1 MASSTA
7 DLEASAGI
15 IGHQRWQANVLVL
28 FQQLLS
34 AEFVS
39 AVLREAKVRENNRV
53 YTSPV
58 VMWLMVWQRLQA
70 QGTLESAVVE
80 LLRGLPSSFWP
91 HPCKRLTEAVE
102 EGGLAGR
109 TLLTFARASDRE
121 LGGSQIGVGSIVRV
135 GLRREQRDD
144 APTGVVARRQ
154 RSRVAVVFDEPPPSF
169 VGAGRV
175 VLELQASSATHDRL
189 SGALRRMSP
198 MK

>member
-15 IGHQRWQANVLVL
+15 IGDQRLQANVLVL
-28 FQQLLS
+28 FQQLLT

-102 EGGLAGR
+102 EEGR
-109 TLLTFARASDRE
+109 SCPITQEHTT
-121 LGGSQIGVGSIVRV
+121 
-135 GLRREQRDD
+135 RRG
-144 APTGVVARRQ
+144 TVCCC
-154 RSRVAVVFDEPPPSF
+154 RSWNSAVIIS
-169 VGAGRV
+169 
-175 VLELQASSATHDRL
+175 LKS
-189 SGALRRMSP
+189 
-198 MK
+198 